1 MKLKE
6 LVFLLA
12 PFVMQLRK
20 VASSKEIGNDCL
32 IDAKDLLPLQYC
44 STTVVSFQFVFAL
57 FA

>member
-1 MKLKE
+1 MYCCRLPVDMKLKE

-32 IDAKDLLPLQYC
+32 IDAKDLLPLQ
-44 STTVVSFQFVFAL
+44 
-57 FA
+57 